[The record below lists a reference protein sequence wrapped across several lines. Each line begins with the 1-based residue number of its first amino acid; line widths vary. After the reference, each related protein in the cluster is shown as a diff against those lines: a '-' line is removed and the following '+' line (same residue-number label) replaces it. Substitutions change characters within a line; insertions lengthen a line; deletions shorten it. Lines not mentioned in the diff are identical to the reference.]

1 MPLSHLLNLARHI
14 SSTRQHTL
22 TLFQVGLYI
31 IRIYIRMYKKLKA
44 RKKSKTKPQILLKEA
59 FQGQK

>member
-1 MPLSHLLNLARHI
+1 MLLSHLARHI
-14 SSTRQHTL
+14 SLTRQHTL
-22 TLFQVGLYI
+22 TLFQVGL
-31 IRIYIRMYKKLKA
+31 YIRMYKKLKA